1 MATRIR
7 TSPEIE
13 HRLPDPYLVAFLGPG
28 PPERPHDAALLQLP
42 LEALDALGALPVGL
56 EREPLHVLARDPEAP
71 VLLAD
76 LEPLPGRTVNPVLA
90 LGGRH
95 RVPRPKP
102 AHHPLDVV
110 PERFDPLAGLGRDEE
125 RPREG
130 LAQVVAQLLVE

>member
-1 MATRIR
+1 MTMCPWWTGSKVPPKMATRIR

-76 LEPLPGRTVNPVLA
+76 LERA
-90 LGGRH
+90 
-95 RVPRPKP
+95 
-102 AHHPLDVV
+102 
-110 PERFDPLAGLGRDEE
+110 EE
-125 RPREG
+125 RG
-130 LAQVVAQLLVE
+130 A

>member
-42 LEALDALGALPVGL
+42 LEALDALRALPVGL
-56 EREPLHVLARDPEAP
+56 EREPLDVLAGDPEAP
-71 VLLAD
+71 VLPTD
-76 LEPLPGRTVNPVLA
+76 LESLPGWAVDPVLP
-90 LGGRH
+90 LTRRY
-95 RVPRPKP
+95 RVPRPQP

-110 PERFDPLAGLGRDEE
+110 PKDLDPLPGLSRDEE
-125 RPREG
+125 GPGEG
-130 LAQVVAQLLVE
+130 LAPGGAQLL